1 MAQNIYDM
9 LIKSTEEIAL
19 MAEAGTKLR
28 LVLAEL
34 KKEVRPGI
42 TTMMLDQLAEK
53 LIIESGAKVSFKG
66 YQGYPF
72 TLCASVNDQV
82 VHAFPNTT
90 PLKEGDI
97 VSLDLGLIW
106 QGWQSD
112 SAITVPVG
120 KVSKEVEK
128 LIAVTEESLWKGI
141 AEIKP
146 GNTVGDIGAAVQE
159 HAERAGYGV
168 VRALTGHGIGRK
180 LHEPPSIP
188 NYGRRHKGMMLQ
200 KGMVIAVEPMIT
212 MSDYEVDIDDA
223 NWAVTTID
231 GSLAAHFEHTI
242 AITDKGHRVLTAA

>member
-1 MAQNIYDM
+1 MYAM
-9 LIKSTEEIAL
+9 LIKSAQEIAI
-19 MAEAGTKLR
+19 MAEAGKKLGMI
-28 LVLAEL
+28 LQEL
-34 KKEVRPGI
+34 RKEVRPGI

-53 LIIESGAKVSFKG
+53 YILQSGSKVSFKG

-82 VHAFPNTT
+82 VHAFPNTI

-106 QGWQSD
+106 QGWQAD

-141 AEIKP
+141 EEIKA

-188 NYGRRHKGMMLQ
+188 NYGKRHKGIVLQ
-200 KGMVIAVEPMIT
+200 TGMVIAVEPMIT
-212 MSDYEVDIDDA
+212 MGDYEVDIDEI
-223 NWAVTTID
+223 NWAVTTRD

-242 AITDKGHRVLTAA
+242 AITDKGHRVLTAAQN

>member
-1 MAQNIYDM
+1 M
-9 LIKSTEEIAL
+9 LIKSIQEIAL
-19 MAEAGTKLR
+19 MTEAGRKLR
-28 LVLAEL
+28 SVLETL
-34 KKEVRPGI
+34 RKEVKPGI
-42 TTMMLDQLAEK
+42 TTLMLDQLAEK
-53 LIIESGAKVSFKG
+53 LILESGAKVSFKG

-72 TLCASVNDQV
+72 TLCTSVNDQV
-82 VHAFPNTT
+82 VHAFPSTRV
-90 PLKEGDI
+90 LVEGDI

-159 HAERAGYGV
+159 HAERAGFGV
-168 VRALTGHGIGRK
+168 VRALTGHGIGRH
-180 LHEPPSIP
+180 LHEAPSIP
-188 NYGRRHKGMMLQ
+188 NYGRRHKGVKLQ
-200 KGMVIAVEPMIT
+200 TGMVIAVEPMIT
-212 MSDYEVDIDDA
+212 TGDYEVDIDDI
-223 NWAVTTID
+223 NWAVTTRD

-242 AITDKGHRVLTAA
+242 AITDKGHKVLTAA